1 MYGLLLENLSEY
13 IKKMYGEDR
22 WEEIRRMAN
31 VDQPSFSVHQVYCET
46 LIPRLAKKSQEV
58 LFTFNYIHKKDSPKC
73 IYNIINL
80 FKLVFYLFL
89 RCLELRRKNF
99 LNKWEFIL
107 SVLSANMAMIE
118 YCRYWGDI

>member
-58 LFTFNYIHKKDSPKC
+58 LFTLNYIIKN
-73 IYNIINL
+73 IYLNVFIILSICLNSY
-80 FKLVFYLFL
+80 FIFFL
-89 RCLELRRKNF
+89 RCLELLRKNF

-107 SVLSANMAMIE
+107 SVLSANMVMIE
-118 YCRYWGDI
+118 YYRYWGDI

>member
-46 LIPRLAKKSQEV
+46 LIPRLAKKSQQ
-58 LFTFNYIHKKDSPKC
+58 
-73 IYNIINL
+73 
-80 FKLVFYLFL
+80 VFSHLTIFVTILYLL
-89 RCLELRRKNF
+89 TSMYL
-99 LNKWEFIL
+99 
-107 SVLSANMAMIE
+107 M
-118 YCRYWGDI
+118 

>member
-58 LFTFNYIHKKDSPKC
+58 LFTFNYIHK
-73 IYNIINL
+73 NIHLN
-80 FKLVFYLFL
+80 VFIILL
-89 RCLELRRKNF
+89 SICLNSYIICF
-99 LNKWEFIL
+99 
-107 SVLSANMAMIE
+107 
-118 YCRYWGDI
+118 

>member
-46 LIPRLAKKSQEV
+46 LIPRLAKKSQQV
-58 LFTFNYIHKKDSPKC
+58 LFTFKYIHKHFSLKC
-73 IYNIINL
+73 I
-80 FKLVFYLFL
+80 
-89 RCLELRRKNF
+89 
-99 LNKWEFIL
+99 
-107 SVLSANMAMIE
+107 
-118 YCRYWGDI
+118 

>member
-46 LIPRLAKKSQEV
+46 LIPRLAKKSQQV
-58 LFTFNYIHKKDSPKC
+58 LCTFNYIIHTKLNVL
-73 IYNIINL
+73 NIIHL
-80 FKLVFYLFL
+80 FKLAFYVFL
-89 RCLELRRKNF
+89 R
-99 LNKWEFIL
+99 
-107 SVLSANMAMIE
+107 
-118 YCRYWGDI
+118 Y